1 MKLFNNLY
9 KVILEEVDKPAP
21 SRESKSS
28 EPAIPK
34 EVASEIERIT
44 RELEG
49 KKDTSL
55 PSKEEV
61 EGMIIMIRKHLFNAS
76 PYFWHVLK
84 SMPIRIVHPNS
95 RIQTAA
101 VDQYRNLYFNP
112 KFIQDILEGQEETGG
127 TGYDPFTFLVAHE
140 VYHIVNRTFE
150 RQQDRRA
157 VLVDNSGKKH
167 NLWNIATDFEMNDQL
182 KWKWNIIPPTIKG
195 QEVGLT
201 TDKDGNTV
209 FLGKKYQIRHKSA
222 EMIYA
227 EILKNVPKR
236 YIRGDGDDSDED
248 GGGGSRPIQ
257 IGDIVKE
264 KGKDVFGEVVDIKDG
279 EAVLKT
285 ISKEEAYRKVRGNIE
300 K

>member
-9 KVILEEVDKPAP
+9 KIILEEVDRSPRK
-21 SRESKSS
+21 SKSS
-28 EPAIPK
+28 EPEMPR
-34 EVASEIERIT
+34 EVADEIEGVM

-49 KKDTSL
+49 KKETPL
-55 PSKEEV
+55 PTKEEV

-84 SMPIRIVHPNS
+84 SMPIRIVHPDS
-95 RIQTAA
+95 HIQTAA

-112 KFIQDILEGQEETGG
+112 KFIQDILEDHEGKGG

-140 VYHIVNRTFE
+140 VYHVVNRTFE
-150 RQQDRRA
+150 RQQDRNA
-157 VLVDNSGKKH
+157 VLVDGSGNKH

-195 QEVGLT
+195 EEVGLT
-201 TDKDGNTV
+201 TDKDGYTV

-227 EILKNVPKR
+227 DILRNVPRR
-236 YIRGDGDDSDED
+236 YINGDGEDDGE
-248 GGGGSRPIQ
+248 GRGSRPIRV
-257 IGDIVKE
+257 GDIVKE
-264 KGKDVFGEVVDIKDG
+264 KGKDIFGEVVDIKNG

>member
-9 KVILEEVDKPAP
+9 KVILEEVDNHDKLVHTKIINDVPRP
-21 SRESKSS
+21 T
-28 EPAIPK
+28 
-34 EVASEIERIT
+34 EVSNDEV
-44 RELEG
+44 
-49 KKDTSL
+49 DSSL
-55 PSKEEV
+55 PTKDEV

-84 SMPIRIVHPNS
+84 SMPIRIVRPDSH
-95 RIQTAA
+95 IQTAA

-140 VYHIVNRTFE
+140 VYHVVNRTFE
-150 RQQDRRA
+150 RQQDRKA
-157 VLVDNSGKKH
+157 VLVDGSGRPH
-167 NLWNIATDFEMNDQL
+167 SLWNIATDFEMNDQL
-182 KWKWNIIPPTIKG
+182 KWKWNIIPPAIKG
-195 QEVGLT
+195 VEVGLT
-201 TDKDGNTV
+201 TDADGNTV

-227 EILKNVPKR
+227 EILKNTPKR
-236 YIRGDGDDSDED
+236 YIHGDGEDDDE
-248 GGGGSRPIQ
+248 GGGGRPIQ

-264 KGKDVFGEVVDIKDG
+264 KGKDIFGEVVDIKDG

>member
-44 RELEG
+44 REVEG

-95 RIQTAA
+95 RYKTAA

-140 VYHIVNRTFE
+140 VYHVVNRTFE

-157 VLVDNSGKKH
+157 VLVGGSGDKH

-195 QEVGLT
+195 EEVGLT

-236 YIRGDGDDSDED
+236 YIQGDGDDSDED